1 MHSDYT
7 SRARLLYSKQA
18 ITSLNVIAKSTGRIR
33 RLNQNDTDIKG
44 EKLNLNFS
52 RLTGRNKFNSR

>member
-18 ITSLNVIAKSTGRIR
+18 ITSLNLIAKSRIR

-44 EKLNLNFS
+44 EKFNLNFS

>member
-7 SRARLLYSKQA
+7 SRARLLCSKQA
-18 ITSLNVIAKSTGRIR
+18 ITSLNLIAKSRIR

-44 EKLNLNFS
+44 EKLNFNFS
-52 RLTGRNKFNSR
+52 RLTG